1 MAQGFDFICPS
12 CLMSGGRERSRDN
25 TETKLNTIRDI
36 AFSMPDSMFQALRMP
51 LEKDHPSISKELNE
65 KRDLICCITWQDI
78 TDCLVMPYHEGNVLC
93 GTYTL
98 TTGWLKQNCDR
109 FRLDADNISG
119 LPDDMILLEREL
131 GFYHSMVDGHRF
143 PEKIRDWDSQVV
155 ISNER
160 RCARC
165 GQLLSPDTGRAREL
179 RILLQGSSRA
189 GKTSC
194 IIAILSKLLEKQFE
208 ESEGFRAEL
217 TLQKKTDENAA
228 SRYHEWLWQEICYY
242 RQNIKVE
249 KTDTVREKPIIYSL
263 LVKVDRKEMVLTFVD
278 MPGEYFDEA
287 DEKQQKEKSERLLKL
302 YAPIY
307 ELCDSVWTCLRYETV
322 VSRELTDEQWAKL
335 ANNTGLSMEI
345 ASHTEYAKY
354 RIRFRELTQE
364 FQNRGYKAP
373 KHAVI
378 LTMTDGIVSVYDHT
392 DQELQNM
399 RDNHIIPAEEDSE
412 KAPELI
418 TCEGRDR
425 HMVFQ
430 ERACYTLCHRIST
443 YIRNKNKGLYTLFQ
457 SFSPQTKYFA
467 MAAYGHPALPRPAD
481 AAKRLKTGQK
491 PEPFQIDLPLLWTM
505 AVTDHL
511 PIQYEVNYTQTFGFL
526 RSLRERRTSA
536 SAGQRM
542 HTCDAFSDAD
552 KAAVENLLNDN
563 ETYMDHLHTLKRGE
577 SL

>member
-12 CLMSGGRERSRDN
+12 CLMSAGRERSRDN
-25 TETKLNTIRDI
+25 SESKLNTVRDI

-51 LEKDHPSISKELNE
+51 LEKDYPNISKELSE
-65 KRDLICCITWQDI
+65 KRDLICCITWQDVD
-78 TDCLVMPYHEGNVLC
+78 DCLMQPYHQGSVLC

-98 TTGWLKQNCDR
+98 TTGWLKENYER
-109 FRLDADNISG
+109 FNLDAANIAT

-131 GFYHSMVDGHRF
+131 GFYHTMVGGHRF

-160 RCARC
+160 RCAKC

-208 ESEGFRAEL
+208 ETEGFRAEL
-217 TLQKKTDENAA
+217 TLQKKADA
-228 SRYHEWLWQEICYY
+228 STTSSYHEWLWREICYY

-249 KTDTVREKPIIYSL
+249 KTGTVREMPIVYSL
-263 LVKVDRKEMVLTFVD
+263 LVKVDSEEMVLTFVD

-287 DEKQQKEKSERLLKL
+287 DENQQKQDSERLLKL

-307 ELCDSVWTCLRYETV
+307 ELCDMVWTCLRYETV
-322 VSRELTDEQWAKL
+322 VSKDLTDEQWAKL
-335 ANNTGLSMEI
+335 ASDTGLSIDI
-345 ASHTEYAKY
+345 ASNTEYAKY

-364 FQNRGYKAP
+364 FRNRGYKPP

-399 RDNHIIPAEEDSE
+399 RDNHIIPAENDSE

-418 TCEGRDR
+418 AYAGRDR
-425 HMVFQ
+425 RMVFQ
-430 ERACYTLCHRIST
+430 ERACYNLCHRIST
-443 YIRNKNKGLYTLFQ
+443 YIRNKNSGLYTLFQ

-467 MAAYGHPALPRPAD
+467 MAAYGHPALDRPA
-481 AAKRLKTGQK
+481 AEANRKKTGQK
-491 PEPFQIDLPLLWTM
+491 PKPFQIDLPLLWTM

-511 PIQYEVNYTQTFGFL
+511 PIQYEVNCQRKL
-526 RSLRERRTSA
+526 DLIHSLRAHRTMEP
-536 SAGQRM
+536 AGQR
-542 HTCDAFSDAD
+542 TQICGAFSDAD
-552 KAAVENLLNDN
+552 KAAHENLLSDN
-563 ETYMDHLHTLKRGE
+563 ETYKDHLYTLKRGE
-577 SL
+577 SV